1 MKKVLLAGGAGLVRL
16 SLILVA
22 LGIACFLA
30 PSSFAQGNSY
40 SLSFLGMPEGNV
52 DLSRYIGLDRKLKA
66 DVAGQLLRISISPP
80 LTTPKRVVLSVVVS
94 ASGSSVTECNT
105 QIATAQ
111 TVVFDLSGVGRD
123 LGASDFTGSSG
134 IGIQTSSQNQQCI
147 DALSDKIQK
156 GVAAVPTGIYRIDAT
171 LNEAPP
177 SGRILGSGS
186 HTITIES
193 ASTTEANIN
202 LTSPANGEQV
212 PLSASVIF
220 TFDNSIPGRL
230 YAFEH
235 SRLSQS
241 PDDATRD
248 LNSSLKILDVAV
260 TQRGTNQIVATSPGI
275 ALRPW
280 MANKKVSWLFVGQ
293 MPGSTDI
300 RRSAVWTFTVVPS
313 DPAYNQLVTALSN
326 APDPIGSTY
335 TNLLTAGY
343 TISFSASN
351 PVYIQEGDGG
361 SQRSIDISQ
370 VLTLLSGLASRNV
383 RVTAAVTSR

>member
-16 SLILVA
+16 SLILVI
-22 LGIACFLA
+22 LGIVCFLA

-40 SLSFLGMPEGNV
+40 SVSFVGMPSGSV
-52 DLSRYIGLDRKLKA
+52 ALSNYIGLDRKLKA
-66 DVAGQLLRISISPP
+66 DVAGQLLRISVSPP
-80 LTTPKRVVLSVVVS
+80 LGGPKRVYLSVDVS
-94 ASGSSVTECNT
+94 ASGSSVNECNGT
-105 QIATAQ
+105 IATAR
-111 TVVFDLSGVGRD
+111 TVVFEISGAGRN

-134 IGIQTSSQNQQCI
+134 IGIQNSTENQPCI
-147 DALSDKIQK
+147 DALADKIQK
-156 GVAAVPTGIYRIDAT
+156 GVASIPTGIYSVKATLYDDAT
-171 LNEAPP
+171 KGELA
-177 SGRILGSGS
+177 SGF
-186 HTITIES
+186 HDITIEA
-193 ASTTEANIN
+193 ASTTEATIN

-212 PLSASVIF
+212 PLSASVVF
-220 TFDNSIPGRL
+220 NFDNSIPGRL

-248 LNSSLKILDVAV
+248 LNSSLKILDLEV

-300 RRSAVWTFTVVPS
+300 RRSSVWTFTVVPS
-313 DPAYNQLVTALSN
+313 DPAYNQLVTALAN

-335 TNLLTAGY
+335 TNLSSAGY
-343 TISFSASN
+343 TLSFSATN
-351 PVYIQEGDGG
+351 PVFIQEGEGG
-361 SQRSIDISQ
+361 SQRSADITQ

-383 RVTAAVTSR
+383 RVTAVVTSR

>member
-16 SLILVA
+16 SLILVV

-40 SLSFLGMPEGNV
+40 SVTFEGMPSGSIG
-52 DLSRYIGLDRKLKA
+52 LSDYIGLDRKLKA
-66 DVAGQLLRISISPP
+66 NVAGQLMRISVSPP
-80 LTTPKRVVLSVVVS
+80 LTSPKRVYLTVNVS
-94 ASGSSVTECNT
+94 ASGTSINECNGT
-105 QIATAQ
+105 IAMAE
-111 TVVFDLSGVGRD
+111 TVPFDISGAGRD
-123 LGASDFTGSSG
+123 LGASDFAGSG
-134 IGIQTSSQNQQCI
+134 IGIQNSTENQPCI
-147 DALSDKIQK
+147 DALAEKIQE
-156 GVAAVPTGIYRIDAT
+156 GVASIPNGIYTIRAT
-171 LNEAPP
+171 LQDA
-177 SGRILGSGS
+177 STRAVLGSGF
-186 HTITIES
+186 HDIIVES
-193 ASTTEANIN
+193 ASTTEATIN

-235 SRLSQS
+235 STLSQS

-248 LNSSLKILDVAV
+248 LNSSLKILDLEV

-300 RRSAVWTFTVVPS
+300 RRSSVWTFTVVPS
-313 DPAYNQLVTALSN
+313 DPAYNQLVTALAN

-335 TNLLTAGY
+335 TNLTSAGY
-343 TISFSASN
+343 SLSFSATN
-351 PVYIQEGDGG
+351 PVYIQEGEGG
-361 SQRSIDISQ
+361 SQRSADITQ

-383 RVTAAVTSR
+383 RVTAVVTSR

>member
-16 SLILVA
+16 SLILVV

-40 SLSFLGMPEGNV
+40 SLSFVGMPTGSV
-52 DLSRYIGLDRKLKA
+52 GLSDYIGLDRKLKTN
-66 DVAGQLLRISISPP
+66 VAGQLLRISVSPA
-80 LTTPKRVVLSVVVS
+80 LTTPKRVRLSVVVS
-94 ASGSSVTECNT
+94 ANGSSVRECNAT
-105 QIATAQ
+105 IATAQ
-111 TVVFDLSGVGRD
+111 TVSFEISGSGRD
-123 LGASDFTGSSG
+123 LGTSDFAGSG
-134 IGIQTSSQNQQCI
+134 IGIQNSTENQACI
-147 DALSDKIQK
+147 DALADKIQE
-156 GVAAVPTGIYRIDAT
+156 GVASIPTGIYSIDAT
-171 LNEAPP
+171 LNDATTGAP
-177 SGRILGSGS
+177 LATGS
-186 HTITIES
+186 HAITIES
-193 ASTTEANIN
+193 ASTTEATIN

-235 SRLSQS
+235 STLSQS

-248 LNSSLKILDVAV
+248 LNSSLKILDLEV

-300 RRSAVWTFTVVPS
+300 RRSSVWTFTVVPS
-313 DPAYNQLVTALSN
+313 DPAYNQLVTALAN

-335 TNLLTAGY
+335 TNLTSAGY
-343 TISFSASN
+343 SLSFSATN
-351 PVYIQEGDGG
+351 PVYIQEGEGG
-361 SQRSIDISQ
+361 SQRSADITQ

-383 RVTAAVTSR
+383 RVTAVVTSR

>member
-1 MKKVLLAGGAGLVRL
+1 MKKVLMAGGAGLVRL
-16 SLILVA
+16 SLILVV

-40 SLSFLGMPEGNV
+40 SVSFVGLPSGSVALSN
-52 DLSRYIGLDRKLKA
+52 YIGLDRKLKT
-66 DVAGQLLRISISPP
+66 DVPGQLLRISVSPP
-80 LTTPKRVVLSVVVS
+80 LTAPRRVRLSIVVS
-94 ASGSSVTECNT
+94 ASGSSVSECNG

-111 TVVFDLSGVGRD
+111 TVVFEITGPGRD

-134 IGIQTSSQNQQCI
+134 IGIQTSTENQQCI
-147 DALSDKIQK
+147 DALADKIQK
-156 GVAAVPTGIYRIDAT
+156 GVAAIPTGIYRIDAT
-171 LNEAPP
+171 LNDAAT
-177 SGRILGSGS
+177 GVQLGGGN
-186 HTITIES
+186 HDITIES
-193 ASTTEANIN
+193 ASTTEATIN
-202 LTSPANGEQV
+202 LTSPTNGEQV
-212 PLSASVIF
+212 PLSASVVF
-220 TFDNSIPGRL
+220 NFDNSIPGRL

-248 LNSSLKILDVAV
+248 LNSTLKILDYEV

-293 MPGSTDI
+293 MPGSTDV

-313 DPAYNQLVTALSN
+313 DPAYNQLVTALAN

-335 TNLLTAGY
+335 QNLISSGS

-351 PVYIQEGDGG
+351 PIYLQEGEGAP
-361 SQRSIDISQ
+361 QRTADITQ
-370 VLTLLSGLASRNV
+370 ILTLLSGLASRNV

>member
-16 SLILVA
+16 SLILVV

-40 SLSFLGMPEGNV
+40 SVSFVGMPTGSIG
-52 DLSRYIGLDRKLKA
+52 LSSYIGLDRKLKT
-66 DVAGQLLRISISPP
+66 DVSGQLLRISVSPP
-80 LTTPKRVVLSVVVS
+80 LTAPKRVRLSVLVS
-94 ASGSSVTECNT
+94 ATGSSVTECNGT
-105 QIATAQ
+105 IATAQ
-111 TVVFDLSGVGRD
+111 TVVFEISGAGRD
-123 LGASDFTGSSG
+123 LGASDFAGSG
-134 IGIQTSSQNQQCI
+134 IGIQSSTENQRCI
-147 DALSDKIQK
+147 DALADKIQT
-156 GVAAVPTGIYRIDAT
+156 GVAAIPTGIYSIDAT
-171 LNEAPP
+171 LNDATT
-177 SGRILGSGS
+177 GAQLGSGS
-186 HTITIES
+186 HAITIES
-193 ASTTEANIN
+193 ASTTEATIN

-212 PLSASVIF
+212 PLSASVVF

-248 LNSSLKILDVAV
+248 LNSSLKILDVPI

-300 RRSAVWTFTVVPS
+300 RRSSVWTFTVVPS
-313 DPAYNQLVTALSN
+313 DPAYNQLATALAN

-335 TNLLTAGY
+335 TNLTSAGY
-343 TISFSASN
+343 SLSFSASN

-361 SQRSIDISQ
+361 SQRSADITQ

-383 RVTAAVTSR
+383 RVTAVVTSR